1 MRILIADDEQEIVD
15 LLSIYLKSE
24 GYQVIPVNDGRAAW
38 EQLLSQNDIGLA
50 ILDIMMPE
58 MDGLEVVEKMR
69 NQGISIPVL
78 IVSAKSSDNDKILG
92 LLSGADD
99 YVVKP
104 FNPSE
109 VMARVKSLLRRQYN
123 YAEVSKDS
131 NLLEVGPLVI
141 AKDSHQVRTTD
152 GKDIQLTAS
161 EFGILYLLASN
172 PNKVFSAENIFDEV
186 WQQEGQMSA
195 KTVMVHVSHLRDKLA
210 EATGGNKVVQTVW
223 GVGYKIEA

>member
-78 IVSAKSSDNDKILG
+78 IISAKSSDNDKILG